1 MKCLV
6 LKYIFYFTFEM
17 KLPKIGITSNSVTS
31 KKVQK
36 ASLYSKFDM
45 NPAISSTT
53 KGNDLTIILPTFN
66 EQKNI
71 TKMIRTLSEIV
82 PGVHI
87 IVSDDGSIDGTKED
101 VLALREEFPN
111 VFLLDRTDKETHGL
125 VISVIEAIE
134 MTKTKYFMVQ
144 DADFQHPPEKQLDAL
159 EKLEEGFDIV
169 VGVRE
174 RVEDWPFHRKL
185 MSKVAGIMGSLAL
198 KIRRKTSCSDLMT
211 GLFGG
216 NTTVVQSIISSNR
229 KTFSDKGYKVF
240 FDILKVAPRNL
251 TIGEFKYIFRSREF
265 GESKIG
271 SKVIWEYFKSL
282 F

>member
-1 MKCLV
+1 
-6 LKYIFYFTFEM
+6 
-17 KLPKIGITSNSVTS
+17 
-31 KKVQK
+31 
-36 ASLYSKFDM
+36 M
-45 NPAISSTT
+45 NPANSLPT
-53 KGNDLTIILPTFN
+53 KDNDFTIILPTFN

-71 TKMIRTLSEIV
+71 SKMIRTLSEIV

-101 VLALREEFPN
+101 VLALEEEFPN
-111 VFLLDRTDKETHGL
+111 VFLLDRTEKETHGL

-185 MSKVAGIMGSLAL
+185 MSKVAGIMGRLSL
-198 KIRRKTSCSDLMT
+198 KIRRKTSCSDLMS

-216 NTTVVQSIISSNR
+216 QTVVVQSIISSNR

-240 FDILKVAPRNL
+240 FDILKVAPRDL
-251 TIGEFKYIFRSREF
+251 TIGEFKYIFKNREF

>member
-1 MKCLV
+1 MN
-6 LKYIFYFTFEM
+6 TA
-17 KLPKIGITSNSVTS
+17 NSHT
-31 KKVQK
+31 
-36 ASLYSKFDM
+36 
-45 NPAISSTT
+45 N
-53 KGNDLTIILPTFN
+53 KGSDFTIILPTFN

-71 TKMIRTLSEIV
+71 RKMIKTLSEIV

-87 IVSDDGSIDGTKED
+87 IVSDDGSTDGTKEE
-101 VLALREEFPN
+101 VLVISKEFPK
-111 VFLLDRTDKETHGL
+111 VFLLDRTEEETHGL

-159 EKLEEGFDIV
+159 ERLEEGFDIV

-185 MSKVAGIMGSLAL
+185 MSKVAGVLGRLSL
-198 KIRRKTSCSDLMT
+198 KIRRKTSCSDLMS

-216 NTTVVQSIISSNR
+216 QTTVVQSIISSNR

-251 TIGEFKYIFRSREF
+251 TIGEFKYIFKNREF